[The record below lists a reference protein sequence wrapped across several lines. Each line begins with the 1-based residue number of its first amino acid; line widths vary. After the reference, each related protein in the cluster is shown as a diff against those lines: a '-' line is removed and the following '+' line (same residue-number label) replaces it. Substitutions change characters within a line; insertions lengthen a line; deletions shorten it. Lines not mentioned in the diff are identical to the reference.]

1 MHIFL
6 RVTYFTNVGDTT
18 IFIYSFFLPLYFQVS
33 TEEAQAYADRHDMV
47 TYIEL
52 SAKDIKYLQPLE
64 DTIVNLARQMVRI
77 REEMEVTQSAAFANE
92 VIKLRS
98 TSEEWEILSA
108 PNEPVPDYVFNL
120 QEQKRLEPRKCRC

>member
-1 MHIFL
+1 MNNVFHQHWRYYHFL
-6 RVTYFTNVGDTT
+6 FAPPP
-18 IFIYSFFLPLYFQVS
+18 SQMS
-33 TEEAQAYADRHDMV
+33 TEEAHAYADRQDLV

-64 DTIVNLARQMVRI
+64 DTFVKLARQMVRI
-77 REEMEVTQSAAFANE
+77 REEMEVTQSVAFANE

-98 TSEEWEILSA
+98 TSDEWEILSA

-120 QEQKRLEPRKCRC
+120 QEQKRLQPRKCRC